1 MKRMLAA
8 LLMLLLL
15 TGCNLVEPGGTD
27 PSGETTAATEPT
39 EPGIYHSASDVEDA
53 TNGAVRHYLVDG
65 NCHAVAVVDG
75 NVVLFYENELRAY
88 AGDQLRLVK
97 ALSVQTTEFPH
108 YPDVQVTQDAMGY
121 YDEAGHA
128 VVMLNGSLK
137 EVARVK
143 LPEDVRGG
151 FVLADTLDVLYY
163 CTADAVRGY
172 NLKTGTSHL
181 LRQQS
186 YDAQLLKQ
194 SCFGGD
200 ILGCEIY
207 TRDRNYI
214 AYISAKTGELLGSAA
229 NSDELSTGGE
239 YYFLPVAD
247 GESVDYLF
255 GVVGEAPQCLHP
267 DLENATLHTA
277 LPMGGVFTEKQDN
290 GLHLNYYDLTSG
302 KRTAAVTLPGV
313 EGTVVES
320 WADLEN
326 HCLWL
331 LVRDSAGADALYR
344 WDLKKSASGDETVYS
359 GPRYTAK
366 NPDTEGLAKCDGEA
380 AALGQ
385 KYGVKITIGDA
396 PAGCSYALTEEYRV
410 ERVREGLTA
419 LDGALARYPKGVL
432 SELANGKL
440 QLILVRRID
449 GQRTSWQY
457 WGGGNACVVV
467 ELGDN
472 LTAAVDNGVYHVLD
486 TYLFNRSSMLDQ
498 WADMNPKRFKYDMND
513 TDYVNRQDETYL
525 TGEKRGFVD
534 SLSMS
539 YPVEDRAAV
548 FAAAMGEGN
557 QEIFS
562 GEIMQQKL
570 LTLCKA
576 IRDAFKWKKS
586 EENFVWEQYLT
597 ESIAYKPKK

>member
-15 TGCNLVEPGGTD
+15 TGCNLVEPGGTNPAGD
-27 PSGETTAATEPT
+27 TTAATQPT
-39 EPGIYHSASDVEDA
+39 EPGIYHSASDVEEA
-53 TNGAVRHYLVDG
+53 THGAVRHYLVDG
-65 NCHAVAVVDG
+65 NCHAVAVVGG

-88 AGDQLRLVK
+88 AGDELRLVK
-97 ALSVQTTEFPH
+97 ALSMQTTEFPG
-108 YPDVQVTQDAMGY
+108 YPDVQVTADAMGY
-121 YDEAGHA
+121 YDEAAHA
-128 VVMLNGSLK
+128 VVMLNASLK
-137 EVARVK
+137 EVARVR
-143 LPEDVRGG
+143 LPEDVQGG

-194 SCFGGD
+194 NCFGGD

-229 NSDELSTGGE
+229 NADGLSTGGE

-255 GVVGEAPQCLHP
+255 GVMGEAPQCLHP
-267 DLENATLHTA
+267 DLENTTIHTA

-290 GLHLNYYDLTSG
+290 GLHLSYYDLTSG
-302 KRTAAVTLPGV
+302 RKTAAVTLPGV
-313 EGTVVES
+313 AGAVMES
-320 WADLEN
+320 WADAEN
-326 HCLWL
+326 NCLWL
-331 LVRDSAGADALYR
+331 LVGDSAGADALYR

-366 NPDTEGLAKCDGEA
+366 NPDTEGLAQCAADA

-385 KYGVKITIGDA
+385 KYGVEITIGDA
-396 PAGCSYALTEEYRV
+396 PAGCAYALTEEYRV

-419 LDGALARYPKGVL
+419 LDAALARYPEGVL
-432 SELANGKL
+432 PKLASGKL
-440 QLILVRRID
+440 RLILVRQIH
-449 GQRTSWQY
+449 GQRNACQY
-457 WGGGNACVVV
+457 WSGDTACVVV
-467 ELGDN
+467 ELGDD

-486 TYLFNRSSMLDQ
+486 TYLFNHSSILDQ
-498 WADMNPKRFKYDMND
+498 WADMNPKGFKYDMND
-513 TDYVNRQDETYL
+513 ADYVNRKDESHL
-525 TGEKRGFVD
+525 AGEKRSFVD

-548 FAAAMGEGN
+548 FAAAMGTDN
-557 QEIFS
+557 QEVFS
-562 GEIMQQKL
+562 GDRMQQKL

-586 EENFVWEQYLT
+586 EENYIWEQYLT